1 MDTVVLLSGGVDSA
15 VALALLCRLDPR
27 PRAAIYLKIW
37 LEDEVAYLGDC
48 PWETDLGHARAV
60 CRQLAVPLEVV
71 PLQTEYREQVVEA
84 ALSELRRG
92 RTPTPDVWCNRRIKF
107 GALTRYLGGAPTA
120 IATGHYARVEP
131 WAGRVRLGRGLD
143 PVKDQTYFLSRL
155 TQEQLRQAQ
164 FPVGHLLK
172 EEVRELATRLGL
184 SNHDRPDSQGIC
196 FLGKVPYRE
205 FVRFHLGERC
215 GPIRQA
221 GSDRLLGQHRGHWF
235 HTIGQRFGLGLGGGP
250 WFIVRK
256 DPEANVLWVSHQR
269 EAGPVARRDFH
280 VNDVHWIDSP
290 PAGPAVQVRL
300 RHTPELWSCGL
311 TPAAGDVWE
320 VVLSQPD
327 AGIAAGQHAV
337 FYDGPYCL
345 GSGVICD

>member
-1 MDTVVLLSGGVDSA
+1 VVLLSGGVDSA
-15 VALALLCRLDPR
+15 VALALLCQRQPR

-48 PWETDLGHARAV
+48 PWEADLGHARAV

-84 ALSELRRG
+84 ALAELRHG

-107 GALTRYLGGAPTA
+107 GALTRHLGGTSTA

-131 WAGRVRLGRGLD
+131 WAGRVRLGRGVD

-155 TQEQLRQAQ
+155 TQDQLRQAR

-172 EEVRELATRLGL
+172 EEVRELAARLGL

-205 FVRFHLGERC
+205 FVRFHLGERP

-256 DPEANVLWVSHQR
+256 DPEANVLWVSHQH
-269 EAGPVARRDFH
+269 GSTPVARHEFH
-280 VNDVHWIDSP
+280 IDAVHWIDGP
-290 PAGPAVQVRL
+290 PAGAALQVRL
-300 RHTPELWSCGL
+300 RHAPELWPCRL
-311 TPAAGDVWE
+311 TPATDHSWE

-337 FYDGPYCL
+337 FYEGPYCL
-345 GSGVICD
+345 GSGVICA